1 MLPNSL
7 RIGTRKSPLALW
19 QAQNVKDQLNQLG
32 QAAELVFI
40 ESDGDQNQTQPLY
53 AMGIQ
58 GIFTKALDS
67 ALLNNTIDL
76 AVHSLKDVPTLLP
89 EKIVL
94 ASVLARESVD
104 DVLVLHPNTNSL
116 PSNGTIATSSLRRK
130 AQWLHHY
137 PNYEVESLR
146 GNVNTRLQKIQDKG
160 WTGALFATAGLKR
173 LALLPQLKFQTLN
186 WMLPAP
192 GQGAIGICC
201 HEKEEKLRLLLQQ
214 LECSNSRAA
223 VTAERSFLRAL
234 EGGCSAPIGV
244 RTELKKSSLE
254 ITGGLFSVDGK
265 QAIQATVHGAMTD
278 AKELGH
284 QLANEILNSGGQ
296 PILAALKN
304 N

>member
-1 MLPNSL
+1 
-7 RIGTRKSPLALW
+7 
-19 QAQNVKDQLNQLG
+19 
-32 QAAELVFI
+32 
-40 ESDGDQNQTQPLY
+40 
-53 AMGIQ
+53 
-58 GIFTKALDS
+58 
-67 ALLNNTIDL
+67 
-76 AVHSLKDVPTLLP
+76 
-89 EKIVL
+89 
-94 ASVLARESVD
+94 
-104 DVLVLHPNTNSL
+104 
-116 PSNGTIATSSLRRK
+116 
-130 AQWLHHY
+130 
-137 PNYEVESLR
+137 
-146 GNVNTRLQKIQDKG
+146 
-160 WTGALFATAGLKR
+160 
-173 LALLPQLKFQTLN
+173 
-186 WMLPAP
+186 
-192 GQGAIGICC
+192 
-201 HEKEEKLRLLLQQ
+201 LRLLLQQ